1 MEENNNQ
8 SPARLSP
15 SELLEQLKI
24 TTEAL
29 RRESIQLNSSI
40 PGIDKKLKESGEL
53 IDHSL
58 KELKR
63 SVMDIRVGISDEDLK
78 KLEAYKDYF
87 KHYKYTLC

>member
-8 SPARLSP
+8 SPGRLSP

-29 RRESIQLNSSI
+29 RRESSQLNSSI

-53 IDHSL
+53 IDRSL
-58 KELKR
+58 KELKS
-63 SVMDIRVGISDEDLK
+63 SVVYFFVCDDIRLGIGSIRGIFRNEIL
-78 KLEAYKDYF
+78 
-87 KHYKYTLC
+87 